1 MVAFK
6 LLFRARDCWTHA
18 ALKLQSEHC
27 NVAKGPNFNF
37 QFVVPCLVLIL
48 SELRALSLSPNLNL
62 QFEKACIT
70 LRSSS
75 ILCEVWILM
84 LPSITL
90 QCPSHLTSHPLIL
103 PFHFSAERVSKVP
116 RV

>member
-75 ILCEVWILM
+75 ILCEVWERRSWRGSTRRELHENM
-84 LPSITL
+84 VRHENVVALSGRPSAR
-90 QCPSHLTSHPLIL
+90 TS
-103 PFHFSAERVSKVP
+103 
-116 RV
+116 

>member
-37 QFVVPCLVLIL
+37 QFVVPCLVLIS

-75 ILCEVWILM
+75 ILCEVWLLTHCSCALCALTAYHHVPNVSSS
-84 LPSITL
+84 LPMSRDVDT
-90 QCPSHLTSHPLIL
+90 CT
-103 PFHFSAERVSKVP
+103 V
-116 RV
+116 